1 MVYLYWLGAFIVVTP
16 LILGLPLLSRN
27 RTYRI
32 ATLFAGMNVGIV
44 ILYFFIYALKW
55 DRGST
60 NLDELHIFFTT
71 TIPLFYIA
79 SLIIGS
85 TIVASYYL
93 TASTRAGSFFAGIGS
108 LIGVYVLSVVVGT
121 TLEIMSLAIT
131 EGLPSSETLWIFIDN
146 TMIKFR
152 YPNLSIAGI
161 IFLSAFIAMNG
172 TDAAMR
178 ISDEAEIS
186 KDEETE

>member
-1 MVYLYWLGAFIVVTP
+1 MIYLYWLGAFIVVTP
-16 LILGLPLLSRN
+16 VILGLPLLSRN

-32 ATLFAGMNVGIV
+32 ATLFAGMHVGIV

-60 NLDELHIFFTT
+60 YLDELHIFFTT

-85 TIVASYYL
+85 TIIARYYL
-93 TASTRAGSFFAGIGS
+93 TASTRAGSVFAGIGS
-108 LIGVYVLSVVVGT
+108 LIGVYVLSIVVGAT
-121 TLEIMSLAIT
+121 VEIMSLT
-131 EGLPSSETLWIFIDN
+131 LKEGLPSSETLWTFIDN
-146 TMIKFR
+146 TILKLR
-152 YPNLSIAGI
+152 YPNLSIMGI
-161 IFLSAFIAMNG
+161 IFLSAFLAMNG

-178 ISDEAEIS
+178 ISDKSGSSKTEEAE
-186 KDEETE
+186 